1 MEYDRNVFDIDGLDE
16 IEIENTSVEEIDSEN
31 INLIFLGIDKSG
43 SMSVFQQ
50 DMKHSL
56 TEFQH
61 ALASA
66 KEADE
71 ILVARADFED
81 TITVGGYKRISEF
94 DTAFQAGGC
103 TAMYDAI
110 TGGTAKLREYRKFLK
125 AQGVRVKA
133 VFAVFSDGQDNSSQ
147 SSFAQAKDCIA
158 YLNQEEITTAFI
170 SFGGAAST
178 VAKDLGFCNILD
190 VTSSASEL
198 RRAFDCLSKSVIESS
213 KSVMADGDDF
223 FQI

>member
-1 MEYDRNVFDIDGLDE
+1 MYFVHYKSHISSRIPLD
-16 IEIENTSVEEIDSEN
+16 
-31 INLIFLGIDKSG
+31 
-43 SMSVFQQ
+43 
-50 DMKHSL
+50 
-56 TEFQH
+56 TEFTGF
-61 ALASA
+61 SA
-66 KEADE
+66 NNP
-71 ILVARADFED
+71 
-81 TITVGGYKRISEF
+81 S
-94 DTAFQAGGC
+94 
-103 TAMYDAI
+103 
-110 TGGTAKLREYRKFLK
+110 
-125 AQGVRVKA
+125 
-133 VFAVFSDGQDNSSQ
+133 NSSLPIFSFSK

-213 KSVMADGDDF
+213 KSVVADGDDF